1 MPFNA
6 DDFKDDQAFADYIKT
21 ITSSLTAT
29 NDGLKADLVKLK
41 GKVKEF
47 EGVDLEELKK
57 AKTDL
62 EALQSQQRE
71 GETELQ
77 KAMRIAS
84 ETHKQSL
91 ADMEKKLNLLTNRN
105 RTLLVDDSLRMELT
119 KANCK
124 PLLISAAISLLKP
137 NVSVIEEDGLEKAVV
152 GDKTIAQYVEEWAK
166 TDVGSNF
173 VLAKQNTG
181 GGVIGVNQQSI
192 NENGKF
198 FDKKSPSYN
207 LTEQLKIKKANPDL
221 YSKLAEMFK

>member
-6 DDFKDDQAFADYIKT
+6 EDFKDDQAFADYIKT

-29 NDGLKADLVKLK
+29 NEGLKADLVKLK
-41 GKVKEF
+41 AKVKEF
-47 EGVDLEELKK
+47 EGVDLAELQK
-57 AKTDL
+57 AKADL

-84 ETHKQSL
+84 EAHKQSL
-91 ADMEKKLNLLTNRN
+91 ADMEKRLNLLTNRN

-124 PLLISAAISLLKP
+124 PLLIAAAVSLLKP
-137 NVSVIEEDGLEKAVV
+137 SVSVIEEDGMEKAVV
-152 GDKTIAQYVEEWAK
+152 GDKSIADYVAEWAK
-166 TDVGSNF
+166 SDVGSNF
-173 VLAKQNTG
+173 ILAKQNTG
-181 GGVIGVNQQSI
+181 GGAIGVTKQAI
-192 NENGKF
+192 DENGKF
-198 FDKKSPSYN
+198 FDKKNPAYN

-221 YSKLAEMFK
+221 YGKLAELFK